1 MILGTTILL
10 ILGTIDICQV
20 FMQMQYMN
28 ERARAASRW
37 AAAKWDPTTSTASV
51 KNYAVFLALPRL
63 RAAAPEL
70 WVWLR
75 AMSVCP

>member
-37 AAAKWDPTTSTASV
+37 AAAKWDPTTSTAPV
-51 KNYAVFLALPRL
+51 KITPSSLALRRL
-63 RAAAPEL
+63 PAAASEL
-70 WVWLR
+70 WVWRR
-75 AMSVCP
+75 AMSM